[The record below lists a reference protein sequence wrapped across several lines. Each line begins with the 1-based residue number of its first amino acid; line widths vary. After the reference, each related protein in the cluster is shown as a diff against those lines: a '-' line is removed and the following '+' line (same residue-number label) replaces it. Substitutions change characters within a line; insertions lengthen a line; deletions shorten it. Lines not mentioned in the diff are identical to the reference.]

1 VAHQLGVDPELIVSA
16 LESLPLAEKW
26 RMQLTHTA
34 DGISVINDAYN
45 ASPDSTKA
53 ALQTL
58 AQLGRQ
64 TGRRTVAILGEMA
77 ELGEFARTE
86 HDAIGRTA
94 VRLNIGLVIAIGENA
109 KLIYMGANLEG
120 SYDGESQYIESLDG
134 ALPTVRGMLRAGDI
148 VLVKS
153 SKSANLRHLGD
164 DLLEVNA

>member
-1 VAHQLGVDPELIVSA
+1 MIVAA
-16 LESLPLAEKW
+16 LEAMPLAERW
-26 RMQLTHTA
+26 RMELTNCA
-34 DGISVINDAYN
+34 NGISIINDAYN

-77 ELGEFARTE
+77 ELGEFANQE
-86 HDAIGRTA
+86 HDSVGRTA
-94 VRLNIGLVIAIGENA
+94 VRLNIDLVIAIGPNA

-120 SYDGESQYIESLDG
+120 SYNGESQYLESLNG
-134 ALPTVRGMLRAGDI
+134 ALEQVRGMLRGGDI

-164 DLLEVNA
+164 QLVEVNA